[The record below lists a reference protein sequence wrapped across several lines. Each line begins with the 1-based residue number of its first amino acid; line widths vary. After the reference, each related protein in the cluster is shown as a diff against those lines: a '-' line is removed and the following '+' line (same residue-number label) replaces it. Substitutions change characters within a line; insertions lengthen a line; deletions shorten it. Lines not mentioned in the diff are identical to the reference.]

1 MAAVKITNP
10 PDGWLNRPI
19 WQIRK
24 STPFFDPS
32 PSHWKITEWPS
43 WDMKVLLR
51 LADFMWRCGNH
62 VPLPLQCSTLL
73 YIYIYYIY
81 IYNIIPVVIEWRS
94 VAFARPWSVTRL
106 DPLFPVLWAGL
117 LNLKLGQ
124 GVNLMERKHWNVLQS
139 HFMLLLFLQ
148 KTSPVGRVKHYW
160 YNSLYFPKGPSRTLE
175 PHENDENGSIKVP
188 WDRGVPAPL
197 APSTPQVESSVWP
210 WHSRPVPRRC
220 HGRNV
225 MVRFAGSRPTNLE
238 MIS

>member
-1 MAAVKITNP
+1 M
-10 PDGWLNRPI
+10 DGWIDPYGRSENRP
-19 WQIRK
+19 RFLTHPHPTGK
-24 STPFFDPS
+24 LRSGPAET
-32 PSHWKITEWPS
+32 WKYCFGWLIS
-43 WDMKVLLR
+43 
-51 LADFMWRCGNH
+51 CGDVEIMFPCLFNVQH
-62 VPLPLQCSTLL
+62 YYV
-73 YIYIYYIY
+73 YIYIYY

-197 APSTPQVESSVWP
+197 APSTPQVESSAWP

>member
-1 MAAVKITNP
+1 M
-10 PDGWLNRPI
+10 DGWIDPCGRSENRP
-19 WQIRK
+19 RFLTHPHPTGK
-24 STPFFDPS
+24 LRSGPAKT
-32 PSHWKITEWPS
+32 WKYCFGWLIS
-43 WDMKVLLR
+43 
-51 LADFMWRCGNH
+51 CGDVEIMFPCLFNVQH
-62 VPLPLQCSTLL
+62 DH
-73 YIYIYYIY
+73 IYIYYIY
-81 IYNIIPVVIEWRS
+81 NYNIIPVVIEWRS

-175 PHENDENGSIKVP
+175 PHETDENGSIKAP

-197 APSTPQVESSVWP
+197 APSTPQVESSAWP

-225 MVRFAGSRPTNLE
+225 MVRFAESRPTNLE